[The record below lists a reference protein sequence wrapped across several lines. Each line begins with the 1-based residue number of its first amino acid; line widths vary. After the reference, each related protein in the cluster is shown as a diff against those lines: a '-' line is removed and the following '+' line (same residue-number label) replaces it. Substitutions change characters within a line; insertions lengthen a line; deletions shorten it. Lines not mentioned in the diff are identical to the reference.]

1 MTETTTRPSERVY
14 VSGPMTGIPDDNFPA
29 FNAAADDLAAQGYAV
44 ENPAAK
50 GIVDGWEWAD
60 YLRYDIRVLTECDAI
75 FTLPG
80 WEASRGATLE
90 MHVAKALGL
99 KWLNA

>member
-1 MTETTTRPSERVY
+1 MKVY
-14 VSGPMTGIPDDNFPA
+14 VSGPMTGYPDENFPA
-29 FNAAADDLAAQGYAV
+29 FNAAAALLETQGYVV

-50 GIVDGWEWAD
+50 GIVDGWEWSD
-60 YLRYDIRVLTECDAI
+60 YLRFDIRILTECDAI

-90 MHVAKALGL
+90 KHVADALGL